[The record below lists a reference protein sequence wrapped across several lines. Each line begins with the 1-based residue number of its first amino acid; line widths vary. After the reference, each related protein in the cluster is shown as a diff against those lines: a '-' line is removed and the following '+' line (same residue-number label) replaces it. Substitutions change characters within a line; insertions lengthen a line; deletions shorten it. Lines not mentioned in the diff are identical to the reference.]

1 MDFLPLHHLLLLII
15 TCFPPFLQP
24 LCHDDDNIAL
34 LEFKNSFNIA
44 KFASAN
50 PFAYP
55 KVSSWRLEENRD
67 CCSWDGVECDTD
79 TGRVVALDLSSS
91 FLRGSMNSTS
101 TLFNLSQ
108 LQRLNLADNN
118 FNFSQIPSAMNHLSR
133 LTYLNLSASYFYC
146 QVPFEI
152 SQPSN
157 LSFLDLSCNDL
168 VLKSPNLSSLMVAA
182 CTVSSQ
188 MEFFYFETYKSL
200 ICRTTLILWV
210 IYLNFNLTVLL
221 RYQDRLRSLYLNG
234 NKIHGRIPK
243 WIWNI
248 STETMAYLEISDNSL
263 TGFEQP
269 PVFIAWVLLV
279 ILDLT
284 YNRLEGQ
291 LSIPPASTEEYQ
303 ISNNKLSGEISPFFC
318 NLSSLRLLDLS
329 NNLLTGKLPQCFEN
343 FRNTLRVLNMSNNQ
357 FHGSIP
363 QMCANGSNVRM
374 MLN

>member
-1 MDFLPLHHLLLLII
+1 MDFLPLRHLLLLII

-24 LCHDDDNIAL
+24 LCHDDDSIAL

-108 LQRLNLADNN
+108 LQRLNFADNN

-157 LSFLDLSCNDL
+157 LSFLNLSCNDL
-168 VLKSPNLSSLMVAA
+168 VLKSPNLSSLVRNISNLKELHLSY
-182 CTVSSQ
+182 VDISSGVPSFLANFSSLTSLLLDGCSLHG
-188 MEFFYFETYKSL
+188 EFPNGIFLLPNLQVLDLQNNPHLMGYLPEFQSNSSFE
-200 ICRTTLILWV
+200 
-210 IYLNFNLTVLL
+210 VLL
-221 RYQDRLRSLYLNG
+221 LHNTIFSG
-234 NKIHGRIPK
+234 KIPSSIENLH
-243 WIWNI
+243 
-248 STETMAYLEISDNSL
+248 
-263 TGFEQP
+263 F
-269 PVFIAWVLLV
+269 LV
-279 ILDLT
+279 QLDFGVC
-284 YNRLEGQ
+284 R
-291 LSIPPASTEEYQ
+291 
-303 ISNNKLSGEISPFFC
+303 LSGLVP
-318 NLSSLRLLDLS
+318 SSLGKLTRLTSLDLS
-329 NNLLTGKLPQCFEN
+329 GKIILREMNSLLFFKTSPSSSSYGLK
-343 FRNTLRVLNMSNNQ
+343 
-357 FHGSIP
+357 
-363 QMCANGSNVRM
+363 NVS
-374 MLN
+374 